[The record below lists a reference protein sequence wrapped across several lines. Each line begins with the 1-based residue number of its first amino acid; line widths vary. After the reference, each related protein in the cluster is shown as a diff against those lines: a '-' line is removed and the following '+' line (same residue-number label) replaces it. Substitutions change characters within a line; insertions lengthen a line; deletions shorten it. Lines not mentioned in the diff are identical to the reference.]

1 MTKLI
6 VYILSLFLSG
16 VIFFYLAIL
25 WYKIKKRY
33 YEKKELKLKPKIE
46 EIVKE
51 YINCSNSIC
60 HGGNCIRSSIEL
72 ENYCVEQKNIAL
84 KKLKLLARKDIER
97 NILEAVILSHDETK
111 NKVTAEFIATLAEEL
126 GLVNYYTKMLLDK
139 DHHKVAEAAEK
150 LGQFRSKLPITQ
162 LLNVL
167 KSGNTYESYNSLLA
181 LAKIGDE
188 EAFIEGFN
196 HSESIEYLTHR
207 SLIDIIDSFEGDI
220 LKVYS
225 KMVKSDNSYIAS
237 LFIKSAS
244 NLITYDKSLLNNET
258 IKIIEETIV
267 SNLKS
272 DNAELRISS
281 IKFLGAM
288 KESRYI
294 DQIAHCLKDESWEV
308 RAIAAKVLG
317 NFNEDTG
324 SYLITALTDR
334 VWTVRYNAAYSL
346 INSKEYEK
354 YIGMILSDEDR
365 FAKDIIIAVL
375 DNTKKISEI
384 KDKNI
389 LDKIKNYTNVLKEA

>member
-16 VIFFYLAIL
+16 VCFFYIAIL

-33 YEKKELKLKPKIE
+33 YEKKVLKLKPKIE
-46 EIVKE
+46 EIVKR
-51 YINCSNSIC
+51 YMNCSQSIYD
-60 HGGNCIRSSIEL
+60 GGNCIRNSIEL
-72 ENYCVEQKNIAL
+72 ENRCIEQRNLAL
-84 KKLKLLARKDIER
+84 KNLKLLTKKDVER
-97 NILEAVILSHDETK
+97 NIVESVILNYDKTK
-111 NKVTAEFIATLAEEL
+111 NKVSAEIVATLTEEL
-126 GLVNYYTKMLLDK
+126 GLVKYYTKMLSDK

-150 LGQFRSKLPITQ
+150 LGQFRSKRPITQ

-220 LKVYS
+220 LKLYS
-225 KMVKSDNSYIAS
+225 KMVKSNNSYIAS

-244 NLITYDKSLLNNET
+244 NSITYDKSLLNNENM
-258 IKIIEETIV
+258 KNIEETLV
-267 SNLKS
+267 SYLKS
-272 DNAELRISS
+272 DNTELRISS

-288 KESRYI
+288 KESKYI
-294 DQIAHCLKDESWEV
+294 NQIAHCLKDENWEV
-308 RAIAAKVLG
+308 RAIAAKTLG

-324 SYLITALTDR
+324 SYLIKALTDK

-354 YIGMILSDEDR
+354 YISMILNDEDR

-375 DNTKKISEI
+375 DNTKKTKEI

-389 LDKIKNYTNVLKEA
+389 LDKIKNHTNVIKEA